1 MILFAYDFPHRK
13 TQDFIF
19 YLNYYNFKLD
29 AVIGAPKQLIK
40 VPEREHHSDVPTIG
54 IHDTREMCWKM
65 KIPYYMMGHNSEECL
80 HFLDQRK
87 PKLGLISG
95 ARILKKEVID
105 KFSLGIIN
113 FHPGGIPD
121 CRGLDTAH
129 WIEHDN
135 LPVAVTSHFIDGRV
149 DGGWIINRQEFNRPP
164 NCTLQ
169 DIGSL
174 LYYGQLAIFR
184 ESISAVK
191 GKTKEDFEYV
201 PRDAKAPY
209 GYYVRT

>member
-29 AVIGAPKQLIK
+29 VVIGAPKQLIT
-40 VPEREHHSDVPTIG
+40 VSEQQYHSSVPTIG
-54 IHDTREMCWKM
+54 IHDTREICWKM
-65 KIPYYMMGHNSEECL
+65 NIPYFMMGHNSEECL
-80 HFLDQRK
+80 HLLEQKK
-87 PKLGLISG
+87 PKLGLIAG

-113 FHPGGIPD
+113 FHPGGIPE

-129 WIEHDN
+129 WIQHDN

-149 DGGWIINRQEFNRPP
+149 DGGWIIKRQEFDKPENY
-164 NCTLQ
+164 TLQ

-191 GKTKEDFEYV
+191 GKTKEDFERV
-201 PRDAKAPY
+201 PKDAKPTY
-209 GYYVRT
+209 GYFPT

>member
-13 TQDFIF
+13 TQDFIN
-19 YLNYYNFKLD
+19 YLRYYNFKLD
-29 AVIGAPKQLIK
+29 AVIGAPKLLLKI
-40 VPEREHHSDVPTIG
+40 PEQKYHSSVSTIG
-54 IHDTREMCWKM
+54 LHDTREMCWKM
-65 KIPYYMMGHNSEECL
+65 KIPYYRMGHNSPECL
-80 HFLDQRK
+80 EYLDRHK

-129 WIEHDN
+129 WIMYKE
-135 LPVAVTSHFIDGRV
+135 LSVAVTSHFIDGRV
-149 DGGWIINRQEFNRPP
+149 DAGWIIKRQEFDKPKDY
-164 NCTLQ
+164 TLQ

-191 GKTKEDFEYV
+191 GHKKEDFEYV
-201 PRDAKAPY
+201 PKDAKAPY
-209 GYYVRT
+209 GYYV

>member
-129 WIEHDN
+129 WI
-135 LPVAVTSHFIDGRV
+135 
-149 DGGWIINRQEFNRPP
+149 
-164 NCTLQ
+164 
-169 DIGSL
+169 
-174 LYYGQLAIFR
+174 
-184 ESISAVK
+184 
-191 GKTKEDFEYV
+191 
-201 PRDAKAPY
+201 
-209 GYYVRT
+209 

>member
-29 AVIGAPKQLIK
+29 AVIGAPKQLLN
-40 VPEREHHSDVPTIG
+40 VPEPKYHSTVPIIG
-54 IHDTREMCWKM
+54 IHDTRELCWKM
-65 KIPYYMMGHNSEECL
+65 SIPYYRIGHNSEECL
-80 HFLDQRK
+80 HFLEQKK
-87 PKLGLISG
+87 PKLGLIAG

-129 WIEHDN
+129 WIMYNN
-135 LPVAVTSHFIDGRV
+135 LSLAVTSHFIDGRV
-149 DGGWIINRQEFNRPP
+149 DAGWIIKRQEFDKPENY
-164 NCTLQ
+164 TLQ

-191 GKTKEDFEYV
+191 GKKKEDFEYV
-201 PRDAKAPY
+201 PKDVKASY
-209 GYYVRT
+209 NYYV

>member
-19 YLNYYNFKLD
+19 YLNYFNYKLD

-40 VPEREHHSDVPTIG
+40 VPEHIYHSDVPTIG
-54 IHDTREMCWKM
+54 LHDTREMCWKM
-65 KIPYYMMGHNSEECL
+65 KIPYYMMRHNSPECL
-80 HFLDQRK
+80 EYLDRVK

-95 ARILKKEVID
+95 ARILKKEIID

-129 WIEHDN
+129 WILYNELDI
-135 LPVAVTSHFIDGRV
+135 AVTSHFIDGRV
-149 DGGWIINRQEFNRPP
+149 DAGWIIKRQEFDRLKDY
-164 NCTLQ
+164 TLQ

-191 GKTKEDFEYV
+191 GKKKEDFEYV
-201 PRDAKAPY
+201 PKDAKASY
-209 GYYVRT
+209 GYYV

>member
-1 MILFAYDFPHRK
+1 
-13 TQDFIF
+13 
-19 YLNYYNFKLD
+19 
-29 AVIGAPKQLIK
+29 
-40 VPEREHHSDVPTIG
+40 
-54 IHDTREMCWKM
+54 
-65 KIPYYMMGHNSEECL
+65 MGHNSPECL
-80 HFLDQRK
+80 EYLDRVK

-129 WIEHDN
+129 WIMYNELD
-135 LPVAVTSHFIDGRV
+135 VAVTSHFIDGRV
-149 DGGWIINRQEFNRPP
+149 DGGWIIKRQEFNRPKDH
-164 NCTLQ
+164 TLQ

-191 GKTKEDFEYV
+191 GKKKEDFEYV
-201 PRDAKAPY
+201 PKDAKVPY
-209 GYYVRT
+209 GYYV

>member
-19 YLNYYNFKLD
+19 YLKYYNFKLD
-29 AVIGAPKQLIK
+29 VVIGAPKQLIK
-40 VPEREHHSDVPTIG
+40 VPEQQYHSDVPTIG
-54 IHDTREMCWKM
+54 IHDTRELCWKM
-65 KIPYYMMGHNSEECL
+65 SIPYYRMGHNSTECL
-80 HFLDQRK
+80 HFLDQQK

-129 WIEHDN
+129 WIMYNN
-135 LPVAVTSHFIDGRV
+135 LRVAVTSHFIDGRV
-149 DGGWIINRQEFNRPP
+149 DAGWIIKRQEFEKPENY
-164 NCTLQ
+164 TLQ

-191 GKTKEDFEYV
+191 GKKKEDFEYV
-201 PRDAKAPY
+201 PKDAKVTY

>member
-29 AVIGAPKQLIK
+29 VVIGAPKQLIK
-40 VPEREHHSDVPTIG
+40 VPEQQYHSSVPTIA
-54 IHDTREMCWKM
+54 IHDTREICWKM
-65 KIPYYMMGHNSEECL
+65 NIPYFKMGHNSEECL
-80 HFLDQRK
+80 HFLDQKK

-121 CRGLDTAH
+121 CIGLDTAH
-129 WIEHDN
+129 WIMYNN
-135 LPVAVTSHFIDGRV
+135 LSIAVTCHFIDGRV
-149 DGGWIINRQEFNRPP
+149 DGGWIIKRQEFDRLENY
-164 NCTLQ
+164 TLQ

-191 GKTKEDFEYV
+191 GKKKEDFEYV
-201 PRDAKAPY
+201 PKDVKASY
-209 GYYVRT
+209 NYYV

>member
-19 YLNYYNFKLD
+19 YLNYYNFKID
-29 AVIGAPKQLIK
+29 AVIGAPKQLLNI
-40 VPEREHHSDVPTIG
+40 PEQKYHSGVPTIG
-54 IHDTREMCWKM
+54 IHSTLEICWKM
-65 KIPYYMMGHNSEECL
+65 KIPYYTMGHNSDECL
-80 HFLDQRK
+80 HFLEQRK
-87 PKLGLISG
+87 PKLGLVAG

-105 KFSLGIIN
+105 KFSLGIMN
-113 FHPGGIPD
+113 FHPGGIPE

-149 DGGWIINRQEFNRPP
+149 DGGWIIKRQEFNRPP

-191 GKTKEDFEYV
+191 GKTKEDFELV
-201 PRDAKAPY
+201 PKDAKPTY
-209 GYYVRT
+209 GYFPT

>member
-19 YLNYYNFKLD
+19 YLKYYNIKLD
-29 AVIGAPKQLIK
+29 IVIGAPSQILDI
-40 VPEREHHSDVPTIG
+40 PAQQYHSSVPTLG
-54 IHDTREMCWKM
+54 LHETREICWKM
-65 KIPYYMMGHNSEECL
+65 NIPYFSK
-80 HFLDQRK
+80 K
-87 PKLGLISG
+87 PKLGLIAG

-113 FHPGGIPD
+113 FHPGGIPE

-149 DGGWIINRQEFNRPP
+149 DGGWIIKRQEFVKSK

-191 GKTKEDFEYV
+191 GKTKEDFEPV
-201 PRDAKAPY
+201 PKDAKPTY
-209 GYYVRT
+209 GYFPT

>member
-29 AVIGAPKQLIK
+29 VVIGAPKELLDIPEQQYHSS
-40 VPEREHHSDVPTIG
+40 VPIIG
-54 IHDTREMCWKM
+54 IHDTREICWKM
-65 KIPYYMMGHNSEECL
+65 NIPYFMMGHNSEECL
-80 HFLDQRK
+80 HLLDQKK
-87 PKLGLISG
+87 PKLGLIAG

-113 FHPGGIPD
+113 FHPGGIPE

-149 DGGWIINRQEFNRPP
+149 DGGWIIKRQEFDRSVK
-164 NCTLQ
+164 CTLQ

-184 ESISAVK
+184 ESISAVN
-191 GKTKEDFEYV
+191 GKTKEDFEPV
-201 PRDAKAPY
+201 PKDVKPTY
-209 GYYVRT
+209 GYFPR

>member
-29 AVIGAPKQLIK
+29 VVIGAPSVLLD
-40 VPEREHHSDVPTIG
+40 VPEQQYHSSVPTIG
-54 IHDTREMCWKM
+54 IHDTREICWKLN
-65 KIPYYMMGHNSEECL
+65 IPYFMMGHNTDECL
-80 HFLDQRK
+80 HLLEQKK

-95 ARILKKEVID
+95 ARILTKEVID

-129 WIEHDN
+129 WIMYNDLE
-135 LPVAVTSHFIDGRV
+135 VAVTSHFIDGRV
-149 DGGWIINRQEFNRPP
+149 DAGWIIKRQGFEKSKDY
-164 NCTLQ
+164 TLQ

-191 GKTKEDFEYV
+191 GKNNEDFEYV
-201 PRDAKAPY
+201 PTDVKPSY
-209 GYYVRT
+209 GYFPS

>member
-29 AVIGAPKQLIK
+29 AVIGAPKQLLNI
-40 VPEREHHSDVPTIG
+40 PEQKYHSGVPTIG
-54 IHDTREMCWKM
+54 IHDTLEICWKM
-65 KIPYYMMGHNSEECL
+65 KIPYYTMGHNSDECL
-80 HFLDQRK
+80 HFLEQGK
-87 PKLGLISG
+87 PKLGLVAG

-105 KFSLGIIN
+105 KFSLGIMN
-113 FHPGGIPD
+113 FHPGGIPE

-149 DGGWIINRQEFNRPP
+149 DGGWIIKRQEFNRPP

-201 PRDAKAPY
+201 PKDTKPSY
-209 GYYVRT
+209 GYFPT

>member
-29 AVIGAPKQLIK
+29 VVIGAPKQLIK
-40 VPEREHHSDVPTIG
+40 VPEQQYHSSVPTIC
-54 IHDTREMCWKM
+54 IHDTREICWKM
-65 KIPYYMMGHNSEECL
+65 NIPYFKMGHNSEECL
-80 HFLDQRK
+80 HFLDQKK

-129 WIEHDN
+129 WIMYNN
-135 LPVAVTSHFIDGRV
+135 LSIAVTSHFIDGRV
-149 DGGWIINRQEFNRPP
+149 DGGWIIKRQEFDRLENY
-164 NCTLQ
+164 TLQ

-191 GKTKEDFEYV
+191 GKKKEDFEYV
-201 PRDAKAPY
+201 PKDVKASY
-209 GYYVRT
+209 NYYV